1 MEIIFHTQITGICEM
16 LANLRREVG
25 NTAWKEQK

>member
-1 MEIIFHTQITGICEM
+1 VGREIMEIIFHTQITGICEM

-25 NTAWKEQK
+25 NKG